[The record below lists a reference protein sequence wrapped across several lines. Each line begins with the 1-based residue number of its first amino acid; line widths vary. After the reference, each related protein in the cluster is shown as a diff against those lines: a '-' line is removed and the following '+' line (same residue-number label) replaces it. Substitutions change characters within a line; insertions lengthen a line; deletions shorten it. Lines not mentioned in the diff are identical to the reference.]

1 MVLIGACAS
10 PAVTGMKVHIQN
22 GEYQEAIA
30 LADSVIATTEAENAE
45 VWFWRGVAFEAI
57 GQHRDA
63 AESYNQAYELDPAM
77 GEEIGKDWFV
87 FYNAAADYLTDQ
99 QVDEAMQVL
108 RQGMQIAPDRP
119 EFDQLLGEMHMNMGE
134 SDEALERFAAAY
146 ELSVPL
152 IEMYEGELEAASDPS
167 EIEDIND
174 ALTRTKGNAVI
185 SLYNMA
191 MIHKSK
197 ALSARGEQARL
208 NELQHAEEVLFDALE
223 IDPANADVL
232 SELADIYLLQG
243 EYDQAMG
250 VFGDALAAIDTAI
263 EDGWL
268 DREDAEDMR
277 LDILLTRG
285 IALLEMERYDEAIE
299 QLNDVLHQAGE
310 DFDVLASVAHGYFMV
325 DRYSDA
331 LAMLERA
338 LAVRGLTPQQKSE
351 AYYMRFACYNR
362 LEMDEEAA
370 TALET
375 ALEFD
380 PDNADY
386 WEYLASTYSRLG
398 RRREAINAMNKAEE
412 LRGD

>member
-1 MVLIGACAS
+1 
-10 PAVTGMKVHIQN
+10 MKVHIQN
-22 GEYQEAIA
+22 GEYREAVA

-45 VWFWRGVAFEAI
+45 IWFWRGVAFEAI

-63 AESYNQAYELDPAM
+63 AESYNQAYELDPVM
-77 GEEIGKDWFV
+77 GEEIGRDWFV

-134 SDEALERFAAAY
+134 SDEALERFTAAY

-208 NELQHAEEVLFDALE
+208 NELQKAEEVLFDALE

-232 SELADIYLLQG
+232 SELADIYLLQE

-250 VFGDALAAIDTAI
+250 IFGDALAAIDTAI
-263 EDGWL
+263 ADGWL

-285 IALLEMERYDEAIE
+285 ITLLEMERYDEAIE
-299 QLNDVLHQAGE
+299 QLNDVLQQAGE

-331 LAMLERA
+331 LGMLERA

-351 AYYMRFACYNR
+351 AYYMSFACYKR